1 MENMAK
7 LRVKDLARELGLS
20 SKELIYKL
28 RNELDFQ
35 VNTADSTLDEKQT
48 LLVKEFIKANK
59 ELSPEKIEEII
70 VKISNFRN
78 IKKADLTIDFRERE
92 LKVITGE
99 NGVGK
104 SSLLLCLGCLVMPT
118 LFSKLKISDGDF
130 EVLFELKLTNNEITQ
145 FYLNK
150 NIKNWTRQG
159 NKDGFQMKKIK
170 GYFESSLEYLG
181 SRRVAIDSVKD
192 RSYLLET
199 VVNSNELLEREEFLI
214 ENMNYILF
222 GKRSGKFDS
231 LVRSKERFSQDG
243 QKFYYYGLKIGDN
256 IIPES
261 QFSAGEKFLLYILKF
276 LQTFQRR
283 PNEKRL
289 LVIDEIDLSLHPFAQ
304 YRLGNFIEN
313 FVKEQKNLFVIVC
326 THSIPLIEAISNEHI
341 LLMKN
346 KEGILSFEK
355 TTSNYVSWIMY
366 GKKNYKNM
374 ILVEDHMAKLLVKKI
389 LVRNLKFTDSLET
402 FVLPIGGW
410 RQVKEVYREHKN
422 KAVLS
427 SSNVIIA
434 LDGDV
439 RKEAEKE
446 LKEALFLPFGK
457 IEKTIVD
464 SFVNGELKEL
474 EISFLSID
482 DLEEFKRSLRMKRKD
497 HKKAFKTLRDK
508 LAKLR
513 RESKDRTEDW
523 LLDILISKFSGEVR
537 EFAESLKEKL
547 K

>member
-1 MENMAK
+1 MAK

>member
-35 VNTADSTLDEKQT
+35 VNTADSTPDEKQT

-482 DLEEFKRSLRMKRKD
+482 NLEEFKRSLRMKRKD

>member
-482 DLEEFKRSLRMKRKD
+482 NLEEFKRSLRMKRKD